1 MNFAG
6 ITIDNWNQYKSNSDL
21 IVKLI
26 KNFYSGEKIKFQE
39 PKGLDLYTVQ
49 IGSGIKITI
58 MPDDTWISI
67 KKNIDSKLYN
77 LNKSNNICRLCELE
91 MEIKTECN
99 QCKKSCCI
107 ECYIKNFRKNKGI
120 IKCDNCNFSFG
131 QKTPDSYINVLI
143 GDIRENARAMNKN
156 KNKSKN

>member
-26 KNFYSGEKIKFQE
+26 KNFYSSEKIKFKE

-49 IGSGIKITI
+49 IGSGIKLTI
-58 MPDDTWISI
+58 MPDDTWMSI

-77 LNKSNNICRLCELE
+77 LNQSDNICRLCELE
-91 MEIKTECN
+91 MKTKTECN

-107 ECYIKNFRKNKGI
+107 ECYIQNFRKNQGI

-131 QKTPDSYINVLI
+131 QKTPNSYIDVLI
-143 GDIRENARAMNKN
+143 GDIRENAREMNN
-156 KNKSKN
+156 